1 MIIIGHPWIKSNH
14 FFKVFSVKGIEKSK
28 PDDIVLLGPLVDS
41 NELAVHCQENS
52 VPFAVVANSLD
63 DALFANAL
71 GARYIIC
78 EEDDALMIQ
87 PIANEYLFDTRV
99 LVLIHS
105 EKEISKIARGGVDG
119 VIFADAIYEN

>member
-1 MIIIGHPWIKSNH
+1 MIIVGHPWIKSSH
-14 FFKVFSVKGIEKSK
+14 FCKVFSIEDIKKSSA
-28 PDDIVLLGPLVDS
+28 DEIVLLEPLVDS
-41 NELAVHCQENS
+41 HKYASHCQENNIA
-52 VPFAVVANSLD
+52 FAVVVNTLD

-71 GARYIIC
+71 GAKFIIC

-87 PIANEYLFDTRV
+87 PIAQEYLFDARL

-119 VIFADAIYEN
+119 VIFAEAIC